1 MGSWADTQACRNLMV
16 VDEFKNLGFADDE
29 EKQMKGL
36 SRLDELRRENEE
48 LKKKHGK
55 A

>member
-1 MGSWADTQACRNLMV
+1 MA
-16 VDEFKNLGFADDE
+16 VDEFKNLGFVEEAGKKLGVGRSGE
-29 EKQMKGL
+29 EKGMSK
-36 SRLDELRRENEE
+36 LDMLRRENEE